1 MVESVVVCSVWTAGG
16 GVSFSIVGYRQ
27 AGVVLVVGG
36 LLAAVG
42 WQGHSPAEGAGC
54 LLLSALLLSY
64 LEVG

>member
-1 MVESVVVCSVWTAGG
+1 MSDGG
-16 GVSFSIVGYRQ
+16 GCCSLQCLDGWWWCLPLCRR

-42 WQGHSPAEGAGC
+42 WRGHSPAEGAGC

-64 LEVG
+64 LEAG